1 MGQPPVHYFPLPERD
16 KLPPR
21 VMVSGSPLGWFLFLR
36 HLELDDE
43 VPSYGVDWDGW
54 VGYHY
59 PRQEVTSQE
68 LLKRGKVAWEK
79 RRSVEP
85 SRRRQEDSHTHDHGD
100 DKPNSVS

>member
-1 MGQPPVHYFPLPERD
+1 MHRALLDAFRLLSDTSERVAVAYDRRYATTRPHGQPPVHYFPLPERD

-68 LLKRGKVAWEK
+68 L
-79 RRSVEP
+79 
-85 SRRRQEDSHTHDHGD
+85 
-100 DKPNSVS
+100 

>member
-1 MGQPPVHYFPLPERD
+1 MGQPPLHYFPVPERD
-16 KLPPR
+16 KLPPS

-68 LLKRGKVAWEK
+68 LLKRGKVAWG
-79 RRSVEP
+79 RSVEP
-85 SRRRQEDSHTHDHGD
+85 SRRRQEDSHTHSHRD
-100 DKPNSVS
+100 DKPNSVT